1 MKQINLQIFNLWKEY
16 GHLSFRCMNRIPLFY
31 SKPKKDCLLYVGLNP
46 SFNEKFI
53 TKIEQENDI
62 NFNWKRDFLLTN
74 KIIEK
79 IVEIESGVKDE
90 NNKIFYK
97 SYFGRLS
104 RFAQKVG
111 CDYEHVD
118 IFFLRE
124 TNQTEVKKVIFDR
137 GESLN
142 EFAKA
147 QIKLS
152 FKIIEE
158 TKPKVILVINAL
170 ASKIYYNEFLH
181 NQNINENGYYFTNI
195 GRRKIPTFLSGMLTG
210 QRALDNYSLER
221 LGWHI
226 KQVIN
231 YC

>member
-1 MKQINLQIFNLWKEY
+1 M
-16 GHLSFRCMNRIPLFY
+16 
-31 SKPKKDCLLYVGLNP
+31 
-46 SFNEKFI
+46 
-53 TKIEQENDI
+53 
-62 NFNWKRDFLLTN
+62 
-74 KIIEK
+74 
-79 IVEIESGVKDE
+79 
-90 NNKIFYK
+90 
-97 SYFGRLS
+97 
-104 RFAQKVG
+104 G

-124 TNQTEVKKVIFDR
+124 TNQTEVKKVIFDK